1 METNLFN
8 QLTES
13 LNQAIE
19 HAKGE
24 RKDLRTTVLPRP
36 PKQMTKDEV
45 ISIREQLNWSQSV
58 FAGTLNVSVKT
69 VQAWEQGLR
78 NPSDAA
84 LKLLSI
90 AKKNPQ
96 ILLESQV

>member
-1 METNLFN
+1 MELNLFN

-19 HAKGE
+19 HAQGK
-24 RKDLRTTVLPRP
+24 RKDLRTTTLPRP
-36 PKQMTKDEV
+36 PQPITKDEIV
-45 ISIREQLNWSQSV
+45 SLREELNWSQSI
-58 FAGTLNVSVKT
+58 FAHALNVSIKT

-96 ILLESQV
+96 ILLEA

>member
-1 METNLFN
+1 MESNLFN

-24 RKDLRTTVLPRP
+24 RKDLRTTVLPLP
-36 PKQMTKDEV
+36 PQPVTKEEIV
-45 ISIREQLNWSQSV
+45 SLREELNWSQSI
-58 FAGTLNVSVKT
+58 FARALNVSVKT
-69 VQAWEQGLR
+69 VQSWEQGLR

-90 AKKNPQ
+90 AKRNPR
-96 ILLESQV
+96 ILLET

>member
-1 METNLFN
+1 MELNLFD

-19 HAKGE
+19 HAKGN
-24 RKDLRTTVLPRP
+24 RKDLRTTTLPRP
-36 PKQMTKDEV
+36 PKPVTQKEIV
-45 ISIREQLNWSQSV
+45 ELRENLNWSQTV
-58 FAGTLNVSVKT
+58 FARALNVSVKT
-69 VQAWEQGLR
+69 VQSWEQGLR

-96 ILLESQV
+96 ILLEA

>member
-1 METNLFN
+1 MELNLFD

-19 HAKGE
+19 HAKGN

-36 PKQMTKDEV
+36 PKPVTQKEIV
-45 ISIREQLNWSQSV
+45 ELRENLNWSQTV
-58 FAGTLNVSVKT
+58 FARALNVSVKT
-69 VQAWEQGLR
+69 VQSWEQGLR
-78 NPSDAA
+78 HPSDAA

-90 AKKNPQ
+90 ARKNPQ
-96 ILLESQV
+96 ILLET